1 MKKKQIVVIF
11 TIMLALIAYLI
22 GTPTGALRFSVL
34 REGYPIKS
42 ITMKLSDTPYEI
54 DIKSNEQIYTLIN
67 PPIEK
72 STQGILE
79 NWVVSQYGIFY
90 WGEYFGW

>member
-1 MKKKQIVVIF
+1 MKKKQIVVI
-11 TIMLALIAYLI
+11 LAMIILLLTTYFVA
-22 GTPTGALRFSVL
+22 TPTGALRFAIL

-54 DIKSNEQIYTLIN
+54 DIKSNEKIYTLIN

-72 STQGILE
+72 ATQGSLE

-90 WGEYFGW
+90 